1 MAHWPKT
8 VSGNLLLFLFTI
20 AAAPIVV
27 WAAVLLS
34 GPLVWASLV
43 VVALMV
49 VALVIRRRRIDAAR
63 ERAWVGS
70 FSFGDVV
77 RRRRAKETLDPS
89 HALGGL
95 A

>member
-8 VSGNLLLFLFTI
+8 VSGNLLIFLFTI
-20 AAAPIVV
+20 AVAPVVV

-43 VVALMV
+43 VVALGIIG
-49 VALVIRRRRIDAAR
+49 LVIRQRRIDAAR
-63 ERAWVGS
+63 ERAWVGA

-77 RRRRAKETLDPS
+77 RRRRATEALDPS
-89 HALGGL
+89 AV
-95 A
+95 